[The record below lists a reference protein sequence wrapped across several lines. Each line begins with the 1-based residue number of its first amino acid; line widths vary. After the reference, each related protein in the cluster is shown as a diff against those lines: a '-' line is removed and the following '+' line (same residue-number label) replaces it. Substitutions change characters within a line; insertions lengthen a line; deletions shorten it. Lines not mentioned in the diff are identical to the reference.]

1 MTNDNGQITN
11 LQLGITT
18 VSRIFINT
26 ARRFAYPFASVL
38 SAGLGVPLRS
48 ISAMIAAL
56 QAVNVLGGLLGPLG
70 DRFGYRRMMLAGMA
84 LLAGGMLLG
93 ALLPVY
99 FAVLVGLVIA
109 SLGKS
114 VFDPA
119 MQAYIGLRVPYRR
132 RGLAIGITELSWAG
146 STIIGIPLVSVLID
160 RTDWRA
166 PFWFLGIIGVLG
178 IAAIAI
184 TLPADNFQ
192 RHPAARVKYGLA
204 WRTLFQS
211 PLAVRGLGFV
221 FFISLANDA
230 LFVSYGVWLQSD
242 FSLGVVALGMATG
255 VIGAAELLGES
266 ATVFL
271 ADRIGLRRALFGGV
285 VLSTAGY
292 ALLPLIARSLPLAL
306 AGLFLVFISFE
317 FTYVVGVSV
326 FTEVLPSARSTM
338 MGGVQAVAG
347 VGRVFGALLGGLL
360 WTVGGVAMVGSVA
373 AAVSAAG
380 VVVLFLGLRA
390 ARVQ

>member
-1 MTNDNGQITN
+1 MAKNN
-11 LQLGITT
+11 LLSQLSI
-18 VSRIFINT
+18 VSISRIFINT

-56 QAVNVLGGLLGPLG
+56 QAVNVFGGLLGPLG

-119 MQAYIGLRVPYRR
+119 MQAYIGLRVPYER

-146 STIIGIPLVSVLID
+146 STIIGIPLVSLLID

-166 PFWFLGIIGVLG
+166 PFWFLGIIGILG
-178 IAAIAI
+178 VVAIAFVV
-184 TLPADNFQ
+184 PAEKTRRDV
-192 RHPAARVKYGLA
+192 PSVSKYGVA
-204 WRTLFQS
+204 WRTLFRS
-211 PLAVRGLGFV
+211 PLARWVLVFV
-221 FFISLANDA
+221 FFVSLANDA

-242 FSLGVVALGMATG
+242 FSLGVVALGMATT

-266 ATVFL
+266 TTVFF
-271 ADRIGLRRALFGGV
+271 ADRIGLRRALFGGLI
-285 VLSTAGY
+285 LSTMSY
-292 ALLPLIARSLPLAL
+292 ALLPLVAQSLPLAL
-306 AGLFLVFISFE
+306 SGLFLVFVSFE

-326 FTEVLPSARSTM
+326 STEVLPSARSTM
-338 MGGVQAVAG
+338 MGGMQAIAG

-360 WTVGGVAMVGSVA
+360 WTLGGVTLVGAVA
-373 AAVSAAG
+373 AAVSTVAIIA
-380 VVVLFLGLRA
+380 LALGLRS
-390 ARVQ
+390 R

>member
-56 QAVNVLGGLLGPLG
+56 QAVNVLGGLLGTLG

-192 RHPAARVKYGLA
+192 HHPAARVKYGLA

-211 PLAVRGLGFV
+211 PLAVRVLGFV

-292 ALLPLIARSLPLAL
+292 ALLPVIARSLPLAL

-326 FTEVLPSARSTM
+326 FTEVLPAARSTM